1 MSFFAS
7 PVPRHRFFFKSAFVV
22 NKKKGVCSYHGGR
35 LNSFSPMAASLQR
48 FRLRASVR
56 PRLPCIPRRTH
67 AYCVAARTQ
76 ASCVAARATVLALAA
91 GAWRHRKQP
100 ALCEPPPPP
109 PPLPPL
115 ETALAPVASEQP
127 LPLARRLARVAFYAL
142 RAAYLWLVFSP
153 LLLSSPLAFWQKRF
167 PQLEEVWWSW
177 CIATLERTGALA
189 IKLAQWASSRPD
201 LFSSRVC
208 GRLQHLQDH
217 TQPHSL
223 EATEAALDA
232 AFGPGWRSVLRI
244 APHPVGSGCIAQ
256 VRPRRESCGRRLRR
270 RREDPCKERRGRVAG
285 GGVSELACRC
295 TAASSCG
302 MASGGRWRSRCC
314 TRRLGRRASAPR
326 SFQEPSRNC
335 PGAFLQVGRY
345 IRADGAL
352 LRLVCGGL
360 QRLPRVRWLNPGGG
374 GGSRPSTRSEQSP
387 LHLLCG
393 CESGKT
399 SEECTEMRMREISA
413 RSRVGWR
420 ARRDERGVHRDAPP
434 PARLAAQEESRF
446 APLAG
451 AHLPATPRPD
461 ASASRSEAD
470 NLRRFRANFARA
482 GGGAPPVDFPDPVGG
497 YVARPALCRVVRG
510 EVGGGPEPDAFP

>member
-1 MSFFAS
+1 
-7 PVPRHRFFFKSAFVV
+7 
-22 NKKKGVCSYHGGR
+22 
-35 LNSFSPMAASLQR
+35 MAASLQR

-153 LLLSSPLAFWQKRF
+153 LLLSSPLAFWQRRF

-256 VRPRRESCGRRLRR
+256 VHRGELLRDG
-270 RREDPCKERRGRVAG
+270 EWGPVA
-285 GGVSELACRC
+285 VKVLH
-295 TAASSCG
+295 
-302 MASGGRWRSRCC
+302 
-314 TRRLGRRASAPR
+314 P
-326 SFQEPSRNC
+326 
-335 PGAFLQVGRY
+335 QVGRY

-360 QRLPRVRWLNPGGG
+360 QRLPRVRWLNPGGM
-374 GGSRPSTRSEQSP
+374 
-387 LHLLCG
+387 
-393 CESGKT
+393 
-399 SEECTEMRMREISA
+399 SEEFTEMLLRQLDLRRKKKADSPRSQEHTCPPHPVPTRAPLGARRTTCAASA
-413 RSRVGWR
+413 PTSR
-420 ARRDERGVHRDAPP
+420 ARGAVPRRSTSRIRSAGTWRG
-434 PARLAAQEESRF
+434 
-446 APLAG
+446 PLSVVSCEA
-451 AHLPATPRPD
+451 
-461 ASASRSEAD
+461 RSEAGRS
-470 NLRRFRANFARA
+470 L
-482 GGGAPPVDFPDPVGG
+482 
-497 YVARPALCRVVRG
+497 
-510 EVGGGPEPDAFP
+510 EAFP

>member
-1 MSFFAS
+1 M
-7 PVPRHRFFFKSAFVV
+7 
-22 NKKKGVCSYHGGR
+22 
-35 LNSFSPMAASLQR
+35 
-48 FRLRASVR
+48 
-56 PRLPCIPRRTH
+56 RR
-67 AYCVAARTQ
+67 
-76 ASCVAARATVLALAA
+76 ALAA
-91 GAWRHRKQP
+91 QGDYWKVGYYCPPLQCLPWTNYTRSACAAKANDAGKECFSSDLSEGADPDAEGSCCPCEFEYLIEWRGSNASTVYRVV
-100 ALCEPPPPP
+100 APPSAPP

-153 LLLSSPLAFWQKRF
+153 LLLSSPLAFWQRRF

-256 VRPRRESCGRRLRR
+256 VHRGELLRDG
-270 RREDPCKERRGRVAG
+270 EWGPVA
-285 GGVSELACRC
+285 VKVLH
-295 TAASSCG
+295 
-302 MASGGRWRSRCC
+302 
-314 TRRLGRRASAPR
+314 P
-326 SFQEPSRNC
+326 
-335 PGAFLQVGRY
+335 QVGRY

-360 QRLPRVRWLNPGGG
+360 QRLPRVRWLNPGGM
-374 GGSRPSTRSEQSP
+374 
-387 LHLLCG
+387 
-393 CESGKT
+393 
-399 SEECTEMRMREISA
+399 SEEFTEMLLRQLDLRRKKKADSPRSQEHTCPPHPVPTRAPLGARRTTCAASA
-413 RSRVGWR
+413 PTSRARGAVPRRSTSRIRSAGTWRGPSSSSRGSTACRWSSGRRGWQR
-420 ARRDERGVHRDAPP
+420 RQRSGSSSATRASTPFARCSLCTTLSTATCTQATCSSQPRQTARRDSPSSTRASS
-434 PARLAAQEESRF
+434 SR
-446 APLAG
+446 
-451 AHLPATPRPD
+451 T
-461 ASASRSEAD
+461 RSLTTA
-470 NLRRFRANFARA
+470 
-482 GGGAPPVDFPDPVGG
+482 
-497 YVARPALCRVVRG
+497 C
-510 EVGGGPEPDAFP
+510 